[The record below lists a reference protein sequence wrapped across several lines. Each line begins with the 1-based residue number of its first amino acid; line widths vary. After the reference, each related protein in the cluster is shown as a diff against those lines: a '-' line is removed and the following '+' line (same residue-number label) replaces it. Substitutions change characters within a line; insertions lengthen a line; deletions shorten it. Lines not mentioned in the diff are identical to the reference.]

1 MALRDEQKIVTW
13 DIQYPGQSYPHFLR
27 DAARRAGLHGALP
40 APTDVVDAPIQAVVR
55 QGRWLVLCTHDGCA
69 SAMLASVELPCYV
82 CPECGST
89 DVDGKWRPVIWPEDR
104 SRGETALLKRP
115 IKDSRNW
122 EVDETVADLEQENDA
137 NGVD

>member
-1 MALRDEQKIVTW
+1 MALTDQQSIITW
-13 DIQYPGQSYPHFLR
+13 DAQYPGQDYDHFIR

-40 APTDVVDAPIQAVVR
+40 ASTDVVDAPIPAVVR

-69 SAMLASVELPCYV
+69 SAMLASTCHSRFV
-82 CPECGST
+82 CPECGSP
-89 DVDGKWRPVIWPEDR
+89 DVGGHWRPVTWPEDR

-115 IKDSRNW
+115 IKDARNW
-122 EVDETVADLEQENDA
+122 EADETAADLEQENTA